1 MPIGELS
8 RVLGGGIV
16 PGSVVLISGDPGIGK
31 STLLIQLCAALAEGG
46 GPSTGSG
53 RGPVLYV
60 SGEESPAQI
69 KLRAE
74 RLGIVS
80 PHILVLAD
88 THLESIAAHIEKTQP
103 RMVVVD
109 SVQSIYSDA
118 IQSGAGSV
126 TQVRDCSAQL
136 LRLAKS
142 QTFPLFLVGHV
153 TKEGAI
159 AGPRVLEHMVD
170 TVLYLEG
177 ERFHSFRLL
186 RSVKNR
192 FGSTNEVGV
201 FEMAEKGLVEV
212 KNPSEAFLAERLPN
226 AAGSAIAVTME
237 GTRPILVEVQA
248 LTSATAFAQPR
259 RTANGVDFNR
269 LLLITAVLSKRARVR
284 LADQDVFVNVVG
296 GLEVEEP
303 AADLAIA
310 AAIASSVRNRPVAA
324 DLALVG
330 EIGLSGEL
338 RSVGQLPRRLNEAAK
353 LGFTRVLVPKT
364 VARKLEHLPAG
375 LEVLGARTLR
385 EALEMALVAG
395 DGAEESGSDGC
406 RRNEAE
412 STTRP
417 NGGTEAQRFEDSV
430 FSVPRRWS
438 QGRNSRPSMLLTA
451 APPSR
456 TAWMSPGEPTIS
468 SSPRP
473 GRPRGCPCSAT
484 RRGPGRSPY
493 CTT

>member
-1 MPIGELS
+1 MAKTKTRYVCQTCGSAQSKWMGKCPDCGEWNTLVEMVVQEARPGRAAPLIAGSPTAPQALPDIPADGYERIPVPIGELS

-31 STLLIQLCAALAEGG
+31 STLLIQLCAVLADGG
-46 GPSTGSG
+46 
-53 RGPVLYV
+53 GPVLYV
-60 SGEESPAQI
+60 SGEESAAQI

-74 RLGIVS
+74 RLGITAPNV
-80 PHILVLAD
+80 LVLAD
-88 THLESIAAHIEKTQP
+88 THLESVMAHIEKTQP
-103 RMVVVD
+103 RLVVVD

-118 IQSGAGSV
+118 ISSGAGSV

-153 TKEGAI
+153 TKAGAI

-212 KNPSEAFLAERLPN
+212 RNPSEAFLAERLPN

-248 LTSATAFAQPR
+248 LTSATSFAQPR

-269 LLLITAVLSKRARVR
+269 LLLITAVLGKRVRAR

-296 GLEVEEP
+296 GLTVQEP

-310 AAIASSVRNRPVAA
+310 TAIASSARNRPVAA

-330 EIGLSGEL
+330 EVGLSGEL

-364 VARKLEHLPAG
+364 AARKLEHPPAG
-375 LEVLGARTLR
+375 VQVLGARTLR
-385 EALEMALVAG
+385 EALEMALMPGEA
-395 DGAEESGSDGC
+395 AEE
-406 RRNEAE
+406 
-412 STTRP
+412 
-417 NGGTEAQRFEDSV
+417 QR
-430 FSVPRRWS
+430 
-438 QGRNSRPSMLLTA
+438 
-451 APPSR
+451 
-456 TAWMSPGEPTIS
+456 
-468 SSPRP
+468 
-473 GRPRGCPCSAT
+473 
-484 RRGPGRSPY
+484 
-493 CTT
+493 